1 MTSSTTTNDSRSTSA
16 RTTSTDAASSAKQQF
31 LDAYAREHAT
41 TLKVLAAFPADQQDF
56 KPHPTS
62 NTALDLAWTFVV
74 EQKLCSEALQ
84 GPLNF
89 GAGFG
94 KPPATLAECVAAF
107 QAEHDKVV
115 HQVERASDED
125 LAQPVTFPSG
135 PGTMADQPR
144 LGLLWFML
152 LDQIHHRGQLSVYL
166 RMTGGKVPSIYGP
179 SKDEPWF

>member
-1 MTSSTTTNDSRSTSA
+1 MNPSTSTESRSTANTAS
-16 RTTSTDAASSAKQQF
+16 TSTKSTPSPKRQF
-31 LDAYAREHAT
+31 LDAYKREHAT
-41 TLKVLAAFPADQQDF
+41 TMKVLKAFPADQQDF

-62 NTALDLAWTFVV
+62 NSALQLAWTFVI
-74 EQKLCSEALQ
+74 EQKLCSEALK

-94 KPPATLAECVAAF
+94 KPPETLVETISAF
-107 QAEHDKVV
+107 QAQHDNVV
-115 HQVERASDED
+115 RQVESEADDD
-125 LAQPVTFPSG
+125 LTRPVTFPSG
-135 PGTMADQPR
+135 PGQMGEQPMI
-144 LGLLWFML
+144 GFLWFML